1 MQRIQKGKFIMK
13 KAISVLMIAAC
24 MLCMVTACE
33 KKDKKEND
41 TSAAQAT
48 ETDCTAAER
57 VTTEPEG
64 EITISEMID
73 QRIKEEGKIMI
84 YRMHFGPSKTP
95 LEITEDL
102 NVNIIS
108 YDGKELIDYGNSSNR
123 RGETRLGDIIHNK
136 VDYSTYNIGA
146 YGGNWKRHRYV
157 SGGDEKYVEEEGYVQ
172 REITT
177 DDSGNNTQME
187 TLYSY
192 SKGTLY
198 TREEGSEVWN
208 QTEKEDS
215 LDIVS
220 FGTFERIKLDGKT
233 YMTFCVRDNLN
244 LIKYYIIPDNKFT
257 ENKTVVY
264 DTPGSEGTTVNTVDY
279 LKKYQAVPKEELEQ
293 MIVFPGSKKQKAHRL
308 QIKYGMIAYAV
319 IYKNYFKE
327 DMKMASGQIR
337 MTPDTMRERA
347 GEYRTEA
354 DNVQSVIDKMDRLL
368 ETLLTEWEGS
378 ASEAY
383 ANKFAELRPSF
394 VKGKELIDDIA
405 AAFDKTAE
413 AVESTD
419 TQIANQFSM

>member
-1 MQRIQKGKFIMK
+1 MK

-41 TSAAQAT
+41 TSAVQAT
-48 ETDCTAAER
+48 ETDCTAAEL

-102 NVNIIS
+102 KVNIIS
-108 YDGKELIDYGNSSNR
+108 YDGEKLKGYDNPDDFLM
-123 RGETRLGDIIHNK
+123 ETRLGDIIHNK

-177 DDSGNNTQME
+177 DDSENNAQLE
-187 TLYSY
+187 TLYLY

-198 TREEGSEVWN
+198 SRDAGSKEWN
-208 QTEKEDS
+208 QTEKNDN
-215 LDIVS
+215 LPVVL

-233 YMTFCVRDNLN
+233 YMTFCVRDNLD
-244 LIKYYIIPDNKFT
+244 LIEYYIIPDNKFT

-264 DTPGSEGTTVNTVDY
+264 DTPGTEKTTVNTVDY
-279 LKKYQAVPKEELEQ
+279 LKEYQAVPQEELEQ
-293 MIVFPGSKKQKAHRL
+293 MIVFPGSEKAESS
-308 QIKYGMIAYAV
+308 QA
-319 IYKNYFKE
+319 
-327 DMKMASGQIR
+327 
-337 MTPDTMRERA
+337 
-347 GEYRTEA
+347 A
-354 DNVQSVIDKMDRLL
+354 D
-368 ETLLTEWEGS
+368 
-378 ASEAY
+378 
-383 ANKFAELRPSF
+383 
-394 VKGKELIDDIA
+394 
-405 AAFDKTAE
+405 
-413 AVESTD
+413 
-419 TQIANQFSM
+419 